1 MEKLKLEIRLL
12 FGSEIDSADAC
23 IERMISL
30 LKTKSGIESAHL
42 SVSPTGQP
50 GTVCIHFDPAV
61 VSASEVRDA
70 ALKSGAS
77 LDATYVHLL
86 RTGQAMH
93 ARRASAIEANL
104 GRVGG
109 VLEAVV
115 SPDGTIRVE
124 FDRRQTDEATID
136 QLRRSWTKGTE
147 ELKEHSLSSGA
158 NTTDHRSQDE
168 MGHDHA
174 HGGVFGEKTELI
186 FAILCGILLLI
197 GWLIETFT
205 NLNEWI
211 PLGLYI
217 SAYAFGGY
225 YTFGRLRD
233 GKSQAGN

>member
-77 LDATYVHLL
+77 LDATYGHLL

-115 SPDGTIRVE
+115 LPVRKRHRE
-124 FDRRQTDEATID
+124 HF
-136 QLRRSWTKGTE
+136 
-147 ELKEHSLSSGA
+147 EL
-158 NTTDHRSQDE
+158 
-168 MGHDHA
+168 
-174 HGGVFGEKTELI
+174 
-186 FAILCGILLLI
+186 
-197 GWLIETFT
+197 
-205 NLNEWI
+205 
-211 PLGLYI
+211 
-217 SAYAFGGY
+217 
-225 YTFGRLRD
+225 
-233 GKSQAGN
+233 